1 MIGKTRS
8 AATSD
13 TILVIDD
20 TPESLRLIVD
30 ALEAHGMTVLI
41 ARSGE
46 AALELLAHA
55 AEDQSLPDLILMDG
69 MMPGMSGIETTQ
81 AIKRS
86 KAGAHIPIIFM
97 TGMTEPEHVVAAFET
112 GGVDYVRKPIMVDEL
127 IARIRVHL
135 VNARRS
141 YRSRLALGKAGR
153 SLVALSP
160 AGNLAWCTPQAEA
173 LFKQIDPAWDENSD
187 RLPDALAPSFRQ
199 LLRDAEE
206 RSALKLEVAG
216 VSVEIAL
223 SESDQPA
230 ELLVKI
236 SEIGEDSKVKLL
248 EARSGLTHRE
258 AEVLLWV
265 SYGKTNRTI
274 SEILGISPRTVN
286 KHLEQIFKKM
296 GVETRAGATALA
308 VRMMEE

>member
-1 MIGKTRS
+1 MTGSNRPASTATR
-8 AATSD
+8 D

-20 TPESLRLIVD
+20 NPESLRFIVD
-30 ALEAHGMTVLI
+30 ALEDHAMTVLI

-46 AALELLAHA
+46 AALELLGHTT
-55 AEDQSLPDLILMDG
+55 PDLILMDG
-69 MMPGMSGIETTQ
+69 MMPGLSGLETTRR
-81 AIKRS
+81 IKRDP
-86 KAGAHIPIIFM
+86 AHAHIPIIFM
-97 TGMTEPEHVVAAFET
+97 TGITEPEHVVAALDT
-112 GGVDYVRKPIMVDEL
+112 GGVDYVRKPIVIDEL

-135 VNARRS
+135 ANARRS

-153 SLVALSP
+153 SLVALTKDGS
-160 AGNLAWCTPQAEA
+160 LAWCTPQAEA
-173 LFKQIDPAWDENSD
+173 LFRQIDPAWDENGE
-187 RLPDALAPSFRQ
+187 RLPAAIEPSVLQ
-199 LLRDAEE
+199 LLRDTDG
-206 RSALKLEVAG
+206 RSAIKLEIAG

-223 SESDQPA
+223 SESDQPT
-230 ELLVKI
+230 EMLVKI
-236 SEIGEDSKVKLL
+236 TEIGEASKVRLI